1 MKLKFM
7 QLGKNLE
14 TKEDNEKDSWDKVK
28 LKIQEE
34 SKELIEAIEENNFL
48 HIAEEVQ
55 DLVQVCI
62 RVFALLK
69 KENLNLE
76 QLNMRHNR
84 KLVKRG
90 WQHVN
95 IIRIFWDKL

>member
-7 QLGKNLE
+7 QLGKKLE
-14 TKEDNEKDSWDKVK
+14 TSEDNEKDSWELISKK
-28 LKIQEE
+28 LEEEFKELMEAIQE
-34 SKELIEAIEENNFL
+34 KDLH
-48 HIAEEVQ
+48 HIAQETFDVI
-55 DLVQVCI
+55 QVAI
-62 RVFALLK
+62 RSLALLK

-95 IIRIFWDKL
+95 IIRIFWDK

>member
-7 QLGKNLE
+7 QLGKKLE
-14 TKEDNEKDSWDKVK
+14 TNEDNEKDTWDKIKVK
-28 LKIQEE
+28 LDEE
-34 SKELIEAIEENNFL
+34 SKELIEAIEEKNFL
-48 HIAEEVQ
+48 HVAEEVF
-55 DLVQVCI
+55 DLCQVCI

-69 KENLNLE
+69 KENLNIE

-95 IIRIFWDKL
+95 IIRIFWDK